1 MSSIIINIYRI
12 CGNILSSSL
21 SHMNLEGMHW
31 FKSVICRELSMWR
44 TQVMKRASDDQRMAY
59 RSIALCMT
67 WHRQTSHPGL
77 MRNWRLGFILIYE
90 LMMKLCSS
98 GKPLMN
104 LGKLGMFGGP
114 CLVENRWSALT
125 MCIRCPRM
133 VEKAVEALR
142 FVSLIDLSCQESS
155 SWKPKFLMRAIR
167 FWLYIYGNIYY
178 GVYAV

>member
-1 MSSIIINIYRI
+1 MSRLGRPPDTRCELHETWTNLSIFGLFRSDPERSCMDGVSDIEIDCIALISVNEYRI

-31 FKSVICRELSMWR
+31 LKSVICRELSMR
-44 TQVMKRASDDQRMAY
+44 HTQVMSRASDDQRMAY
-59 RSIALCMT
+59 RSIALRMT

-114 CLVENRWSALT
+114 CLVENRWSSLT
-125 MCIRCPRM
+125 MC
-133 VEKAVEALR
+133 
-142 FVSLIDLSCQESS
+142 SLCL
-155 SWKPKFLMRAIR
+155 WWM
-167 FWLYIYGNIYY
+167 
-178 GVYAV
+178 